1 MTVRLAALVAA
12 VAAAAVAAKGPNM
25 TEWEAKKAD
34 AKAAEDAAKAKEKKQ
49 AAVNKLLTML
59 ADIRTKVITEG
70 AEEAKTY
77 SQFACFCKDTIAE
90 KQASITSG
98 KDEKVALES
107 SIAELASARDQLD
120 ADIAGY
126 LEEIES
132 TQAEVKAAKAAR
144 EQELGLY
151 RTNSA
156 DMKGA
161 LEALEGA
168 IASLKASKPEPSMLQ
183 VRDIAKTLRTA
194 AILADTLGLM
204 KGSSKGGLSAFL
216 QQGPDVEME
225 NYKFHSSE
233 IIATLEQL
241 QKDFTDKRN
250 EIDEEEVQ
258 AASAHDAAMQEKANK
273 IKTLNLDTEDA
284 KGTKAATVKKIG
296 ETSQLLTTTAAEL
309 LDDQQY
315 LEKLA
320 EMCSD
325 KKATWDQR
333 AQARQDEISMLTQ
346 VLGVIGDA
354 VANKTTAAT
363 VRFNQKAV
371 SLRLAK
377 RLAASPGFMEAAEA
391 AAEAAE
397 APSFLQRRHAPRTDA
412 ERAVAA
418 ARGREA
424 IIDML
429 KSQGQKLKSSELMAL
444 ATQIAGVSSA
454 DPFAKVKQLIQELI
468 ERLLA
473 QQSNEADQKAWCDK
487 ATSAA
492 EQKRGYASEKITE
505 LNAQMAEY
513 EALRDKLA
521 EELSV
526 LSSEVEE
533 LKANREKAEA
543 LRAKEKAES
552 EEAIADATA
561 GLDAVQ
567 MAKDIMDKFYKT
579 HAKNEVS
586 LAQQGPADDAPDAG
600 FDNFEAYK
608 GLQGE
613 STGVLGMMEVL
624 ESDFQRTIT
633 ETKKFEA
640 EAEQE
645 HLEFMTETGKS
656 LAEKEVA
663 VEQKDK
669 EKTAAVEELSQAED
683 DLGTNS
689 EVLQTSIKELL
700 ELKAACID
708 TGMSYS
714 DRKANREEEITA
726 LKKAMCILENY
737 AEYGPD
743 GAADQC

>member
-1 MTVRLAALVAA
+1 MARLAALLAA
-12 VAAAAVAAKGPNM
+12 LAAAAAAAQGPNM

-34 AKAAEDAAKAKEKKQ
+34 AKAAEDAANAKEKKQ

-59 ADIRTKVITEG
+59 SDIRTQAITEG

-77 SQFACFCKDTIAE
+77 SQFACFCKDTIAA
-90 KQASITSG
+90 KQASITAG

-107 SIAELASARDQLD
+107 SIAELVSARDQLD
-120 ADIAGY
+120 TDIAGY
-126 LEEIES
+126 LEGIES
-132 TQAEVKAAKAAR
+132 TNAEVEEAKAAR
-144 EQELGLY
+144 KQELELY

-156 DMKGA
+156 DMKHA

-168 IASLKASKPEPSMLQ
+168 ITSLKASKPEPSMLQ

-194 AILADTLGLM
+194 AVLADALGLM
-204 KGSSKGGLSAFL
+204 KDSGKGGLSAFL

-225 NYKFHSSE
+225 NYKFHSDE
-233 IIATLEQL
+233 IIATLEKL
-241 QKDFTDKRN
+241 QKDFTGKRN
-250 EIDEEEVQ
+250 EIDEEEVR

-273 IKTLNLDTEDA
+273 LKALNLDMEDA
-284 KGTKAATVKKIG
+284 KGTKAAKAKKIG
-296 ETSQLLTTTAAEL
+296 EATQQLTTTSAEL

-320 EMCSD
+320 EMCTD

-363 VRFNQKAV
+363 VRFSQKAV

-397 APSFLQRRHAPRTDA
+397 APSFLQRRHAPHTDA
-412 ERAVAA
+412 ERAAAA

-429 KSQGQKLKSSELMAL
+429 KSQGQKLRSSELMAL

-454 DPFAKVKQLIQELI
+454 DPFVKVKQLIQELI

-492 EQKRGYASEKITE
+492 EQKRGYAAEKITE
-505 LNAQMAEY
+505 LNAQMAGS
-513 EALRDKLA
+513 EALRDKLS

-526 LSSEVEE
+526 LSSEVAE

-543 LRAKEKAES
+543 IRAKEKAES

-561 GLDAVQ
+561 GLEAVQ
-567 MAKDIMDKFYKT
+567 MAMDIMDKFYRT
-579 HAKNEVS
+579 HAKNEVA
-586 LAQQGPADDAPDAG
+586 LAQQGPADDAPEAG
-600 FDNFEAYK
+600 FGNFEAYK

-613 STGVLGMMEVL
+613 STGILGMMEVL

-640 EAEQE
+640 EAKQE
-645 HLEFMTETGKS
+645 HLEFMIETGKS
-656 LAEKEVA
+656 LAEKE
-663 VEQKDK
+663 
-669 EKTAAVEELSQAED
+669 
-683 DLGTNS
+683 
-689 EVLQTSIKELL
+689 
-700 ELKAACID
+700 
-708 TGMSYS
+708 
-714 DRKANREEEITA
+714 
-726 LKKAMCILENY
+726 
-737 AEYGPD
+737 
-743 GAADQC
+743 